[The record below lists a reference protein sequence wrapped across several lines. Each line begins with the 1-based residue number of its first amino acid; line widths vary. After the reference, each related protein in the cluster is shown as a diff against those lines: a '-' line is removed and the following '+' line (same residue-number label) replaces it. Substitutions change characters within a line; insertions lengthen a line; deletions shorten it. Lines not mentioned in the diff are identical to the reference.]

1 MSCRVMLAWA
11 GFASRAPC
19 KRALLRASA
28 GHSPPAAGWTFLL
41 SLVPGGTRAARCK
54 RVCAASAG
62 TCWYLISRE
71 PVRARCRPGTCHLAG
86 GLYRARW
93 RRAIAR
99 RRRRGACHPAGWTC
113 QHELV
118 CDGVLSVAGSLGH
131 GSPRLTCC
139 LALPWLGT
147 SHTATSPL
155 KSKGPA
161 SPEVGSRFI
170 FIMQSCLC
178 FSKRKGVHRS
188 TCGVRVR

>member
-1 MSCRVMLAWA
+1 MDFLALPRLEGLSCRYTW
-11 GFASRAPC
+11 R
-19 KRALLRASA
+19 
-28 GHSPPAAGWTFLL
+28 